1 MVDNLK
7 TDLVVKD
14 IQNALVEIKPEYKT
28 MLKNIDKKMPVVQE
42 ACSNFYKSHSQFMG
56 VTLDVTAITPI
67 RSIKHTL
74 AEVDKTKNALQEAH
88 IKMQKKAVELKM
100 KQRELLEC
108 QDDLQREM
116 LEVEI
121 LEMQTHSVNAQN
133 SVQGAIRKLNFFINQ
148 YNSLLKHLGVDEI
161 TEEMYER
168 EENRYHIMTA
178 MKQALTSA
186 RPRGGVIDE
195 GNMIYIFDLGISGAQ
210 AQAEVFAYLQTENE
224 LMKNGKAPTHEMTMR
239 WLEACAD
246 KWEGD
251 PQKFAE
257 RRGFTLLD
265 KQSLTNTKKLFNYCK
280 HCFCRTKK
288 SISSRPLYRINEQ
301 RFIEVDGRSIRYR
314 TKRKTSQKSTYLS

>member
-14 IQNALVEIKPEYKT
+14 IQNALVEVKPEYKT
-28 MLKNIDKKMPVVQE
+28 MLKNIDEKMPVIQE
-42 ACSNFYKSHSQFMG
+42 ASSNFHKSHSQFMG
-56 VTLDVTAITPI
+56 VTLDVTAITPV

-74 AEVDKTKNALQEAH
+74 AEVNKTKNALQEAQ
-88 IKMQKKAVELKM
+88 IRMQKKAVELKM
-100 KQRELLEC
+100 KQRELLDC
-108 QDDLQREM
+108 QDDLEREM
-116 LEVEI
+116 LEIEI
-121 LEMQTHSVNAQN
+121 LELQTHSVNAQD
-133 SVQGAIRKLNFFINQ
+133 SVQGAIRKMNFFVNQ
-148 YNSLLKHLGVDEI
+148 YQSLLKHLGVDEI

-186 RPRGGVIDE
+186 RPRGGIIDE
-195 GNMIYIFDLGISGAQ
+195 GNMIYLFDLGISGAQ
-210 AQAEVFAYLQTENE
+210 AQAEVFAYLNTENE
-224 LMKNGKAPTHEMTMR
+224 LMKEGKAPTHEMTMR

-265 KQSLTNTKKLFNYCK
+265 KQSLTNTKKIESKTK
-280 HCFCRTKK
+280 H
-288 SISSRPLYRINEQ
+288 
-301 RFIEVDGRSIRYR
+301 
-314 TKRKTSQKSTYLS
+314 

>member
-7 TDLVVKD
+7 TELVIKN
-14 IQNALVEIKPEYKT
+14 IQTSLSEVKPEYKT
-28 MLKNIDKKMPVVQE
+28 MLKNIDKNMPMVQQ

-56 VTLDVTAITPI
+56 VILDVTAITPI

-74 AEVDKTKNALQEAH
+74 AEVDKTKNALQEAQ
-88 IKMQKKAVELKM
+88 IRMQKKSVELKM

-121 LEMQTHSVNAQN
+121 LEIQTHSVNAQN

-186 RPRGGVIDE
+186 RPRGGIIDE

-210 AQAEVFAYLQTENE
+210 AQAEVFAYLNTENE
-224 LMKNGKAPTHEMTMR
+224 LMKEGKAPTHEMTMR

-246 KWEGD
+246 KWEKD
-251 PQKFAE
+251 PEIFAN

-265 KQSLTNTKKLFNYCK
+265 KQSLTNTKKLENKSK
-280 HCFCRTKK
+280 H
-288 SISSRPLYRINEQ
+288 
-301 RFIEVDGRSIRYR
+301 
-314 TKRKTSQKSTYLS
+314 

>member
-7 TDLVVKD
+7 NELVIKN
-14 IQNALVEIKPEYKT
+14 IQTSLSEVKPEYKT
-28 MLKNIDKKMPVVQE
+28 MLKNIDKNMPMVQQ
-42 ACSNFYKSHSQFMG
+42 ACSNFHKSHSQFMG

-74 AEVDKTKNALQEAH
+74 AEVDKTKNALQEAQ
-88 IKMQKKAVELKM
+88 IRMQKKAVELKM

-121 LEMQTHSVNAQN
+121 LEIQTHSVNAQN

-178 MKQALTSA
+178 MKQALSSA

-210 AQAEVFAYLQTENE
+210 AQAEVFAYLQTENQ
-224 LMKNGKAPTHEMTMR
+224 LMKEGKAPTHEMTMR

-246 KWEGD
+246 KWEKD
-251 PQKFAE
+251 PEIFAN

-265 KQSLTNTKKLFNYCK
+265 KQSLTNTKKLENKKK
-280 HCFCRTKK
+280 H
-288 SISSRPLYRINEQ
+288 
-301 RFIEVDGRSIRYR
+301 
-314 TKRKTSQKSTYLS
+314 

>member
-14 IQNALVEIKPEYKT
+14 IQNALVEVKPEYKT
-28 MLKNIDKKMPVVQE
+28 MLKNIDEKMPVIQE
-42 ACSNFYKSHSQFMG
+42 ACSNFHKSHSQFMG
-56 VTLDVTAITPI
+56 VTLDVTAITPV

-74 AEVDKTKNALQEAH
+74 AEVNKTKNALQEAH
-88 IKMQKKAVELKM
+88 IRMQKKAVELKM
-100 KQRELLEC
+100 KQRELLDC
-108 QDDLQREM
+108 QDDLEREM
-116 LEVEI
+116 LEIEI
-121 LEMQTHSVNAQN
+121 LELQTHSVNSQDA
-133 SVQGAIRKLNFFINQ
+133 VQGAIRKMNFFVNQ
-148 YNSLLKHLGVDEI
+148 YQSLLKHLGVDEI
-161 TEEMYER
+161 TEEMYEK

-186 RPRGGVIDE
+186 RPRGGIIDE

-210 AQAEVFAYLQTENE
+210 AQAEVFAYLNTENE

-265 KQSLTNTKKLFNYCK
+265 KQSLTNTKKIENKTK
-280 HCFCRTKK
+280 H
-288 SISSRPLYRINEQ
+288 
-301 RFIEVDGRSIRYR
+301 
-314 TKRKTSQKSTYLS
+314 

>member
-14 IQNALVEIKPEYKT
+14 IQNALVKVKPEYKT
-28 MLKNIDKKMPVVQE
+28 MLKNIDKKMPVIQE
-42 ACSNFYKSHSQFMG
+42 ATSNFYKSHSQFMG
-56 VTLDVTAITPI
+56 VTLDVTAITPV

-74 AEVDKTKNALQEAH
+74 AEVDKTKSALQEAH
-88 IKMQKKAVELKM
+88 IRMQKKAVELKM

-108 QDDLQREM
+108 QDNLDREM
-116 LEVEI
+116 LEIEI
-121 LEMQTHSVNAQN
+121 LELQTHSINAQN
-133 SVQGAIRKLNFFINQ
+133 SVQGAIRKMNFFVNQ

-161 TEEMYER
+161 TEEMYEK

-178 MKQALTSA
+178 MKQALSSA

-210 AQAEVFAYLQTENE
+210 AQAEVFAYLNAENE
-224 LMKNGKAPTHEMTMR
+224 LMKEGKAPTHEMTMR

-246 KWEGD
+246 KWEKD

-265 KQSLTNTKKLFNYCK
+265 KQSLTNTKKIENKTK
-280 HCFCRTKK
+280 H
-288 SISSRPLYRINEQ
+288 
-301 RFIEVDGRSIRYR
+301 
-314 TKRKTSQKSTYLS
+314 

>member
-14 IQNALVEIKPEYKT
+14 IQNALVKVKPEYKT
-28 MLKNIDKKMPVVQE
+28 MLKNIDEKMPVIQE
-42 ACSNFYKSHSQFMG
+42 ATSNFYKSHSQFMG
-56 VTLDVTAITPI
+56 VTLDVTAITPV

-74 AEVDKTKNALQEAH
+74 AEVDKTKSALQEAH
-88 IKMQKKAVELKM
+88 IRMQKKAVELKM

-108 QDDLQREM
+108 QDDLDREM
-116 LEVEI
+116 LEIEI
-121 LEMQTHSVNAQN
+121 LELQTHSINAQN
-133 SVQGAIRKLNFFINQ
+133 SVQGAIRKMNFFVNQ

-161 TEEMYER
+161 TEEMYEK

-178 MKQALTSA
+178 MKQALSSA
-186 RPRGGVIDE
+186 RPRGGIIDE

-210 AQAEVFAYLQTENE
+210 AQAEVFAYLNAENE
-224 LMKNGKAPTHEMTMR
+224 LMKEGKAPTHEMTMR

-246 KWEGD
+246 KWEKD

-265 KQSLTNTKKLFNYCK
+265 KQSLTNTKKIESKTK
-280 HCFCRTKK
+280 H
-288 SISSRPLYRINEQ
+288 
-301 RFIEVDGRSIRYR
+301 
-314 TKRKTSQKSTYLS
+314 

>member
-14 IQNALVEIKPEYKT
+14 IQNALVKVKPEYKT
-28 MLKNIDKKMPVVQE
+28 MLKNIDKKMPVIQE
-42 ACSNFYKSHSQFMG
+42 ASSNFHKSHSQFMG
-56 VTLDVTAITPI
+56 VTLDVTAITPV

-74 AEVDKTKNALQEAH
+74 AEVNKTKNALQEAH
-88 IKMQKKAVELKM
+88 IRMQKKAVELKM

-108 QDDLQREM
+108 QDDLEREM
-116 LEVEI
+116 LEIEI
-121 LEMQTHSVNAQN
+121 LELQTHSVNSQDA
-133 SVQGAIRKLNFFINQ
+133 VQGAIRKMNFFVNQ
-148 YNSLLKHLGVDEI
+148 YQSLLKHLGVDEI
-161 TEEMYER
+161 TEEMYEK

-186 RPRGGVIDE
+186 RPRGGIIDE

-210 AQAEVFAYLQTENE
+210 AQAEVFAYLNTENE

-246 KWEGD
+246 KWEKD

-265 KQSLTNTKKLFNYCK
+265 KQSLTNTKKIESKTK
-280 HCFCRTKK
+280 H
-288 SISSRPLYRINEQ
+288 
-301 RFIEVDGRSIRYR
+301 
-314 TKRKTSQKSTYLS
+314 

>member
-1 MVDNLK
+1 M
-7 TDLVVKD
+7 DLVLKN
-14 IQNALVEIKPEYKT
+14 IQTSLSEIKPEYKT
-28 MLKNIDKKMPVVQE
+28 MLKNIDKNMPMIQQ
-42 ACSNFYKSHSQFMG
+42 ASSNFYKSHSQFMG

-74 AEVDKTKNALQEAH
+74 AEVDKTKSALQEAQ
-88 IKMQKKAVELKM
+88 IRMKKKSVELKI

-116 LEVEI
+116 LEIEI
-121 LEMQTHSVNAQN
+121 LELQTHSVNSQN
-133 SVQGAIRKLNFFINQ
+133 YVQGAIRKLNFFINQ

-210 AQAEVFAYLQTENE
+210 AQAEVFAYLQTENQ
-224 LMKNGKAPTHEMTMR
+224 LMKEGKAPTHEMTMR

-246 KWEGD
+246 KWEKD
-251 PQKFAE
+251 PEIFAN

-265 KQSLTNTKKLFNYCK
+265 KQSLTNTKKLENKKK
-280 HCFCRTKK
+280 H
-288 SISSRPLYRINEQ
+288 
-301 RFIEVDGRSIRYR
+301 
-314 TKRKTSQKSTYLS
+314 

>member
-1 MVDNLK
+1 MVVNLK

-28 MLKNIDKKMPVVQE
+28 MLKNIDEKMPVVQE

-74 AEVDKTKNALQEAH
+74 AEVDKTKNALQEAQ
-88 IKMQKKAVELKM
+88 IRMQKKAVELKM

-121 LEMQTHSVNAQN
+121 LEIQTHSVNAQN

-186 RPRGGVIDE
+186 RPRGGIIDE
-195 GNMIYIFDLGISGAQ
+195 GNMIYIFDLGINGAQ
-210 AQAEVFAYLQTENE
+210 AQAEVFAYLNTENE

-246 KWEGD
+246 KWEKD
-251 PQKFAE
+251 PEIFAN

-265 KQSLTNTKKLFNYCK
+265 KQSLTNTKKLENNK
-280 HCFCRTKK
+280 EH
-288 SISSRPLYRINEQ
+288 
-301 RFIEVDGRSIRYR
+301 
-314 TKRKTSQKSTYLS
+314 

>member
-1 MVDNLK
+1 MK

-14 IQNALVEIKPEYKT
+14 IQNALVEVKPEYKT
-28 MLKNIDKKMPVVQE
+28 MLKNIDKKMPVIQE
-42 ACSNFYKSHSQFMG
+42 ACSNFHKSHSQFMG
-56 VTLDVTAITPI
+56 VTLDVTAITPV

-74 AEVDKTKNALQEAH
+74 AEVNKTKNALQEAH
-88 IKMQKKAVELKM
+88 INMQKKAVELKM

-108 QDDLQREM
+108 QDDLEREM
-116 LEVEI
+116 LEIEI
-121 LEMQTHSVNAQN
+121 LELQTHSVNAQDT
-133 SVQGAIRKLNFFINQ
+133 VQGAIRKMNFFVNQ
-148 YNSLLKHLGVDEI
+148 YQSLLKHLGVDEI

-186 RPRGGVIDE
+186 RPRGGIIDE

-210 AQAEVFAYLQTENE
+210 AQAEVFAYLNTENE

-246 KWEGD
+246 KWEKD

-265 KQSLTNTKKLFNYCK
+265 KQSLTNTKKIESKTK
-280 HCFCRTKK
+280 H
-288 SISSRPLYRINEQ
+288 
-301 RFIEVDGRSIRYR
+301 
-314 TKRKTSQKSTYLS
+314 

>member
-14 IQNALVEIKPEYKT
+14 IQNALVEVKPEYKT
-28 MLKNIDKKMPVVQE
+28 MLKNIDEKMPVIQE
-42 ACSNFYKSHSQFMG
+42 ASSNFHKSHSQFMG
-56 VTLDVTAITPI
+56 VTLDVTAITPV

-74 AEVDKTKNALQEAH
+74 AEVNKTKNALQEAH
-88 IKMQKKAVELKM
+88 IRMQKKAVELKM

-108 QDDLQREM
+108 QDDLEREM
-116 LEVEI
+116 LEIEI
-121 LEMQTHSVNAQN
+121 LELQTHSINAQD
-133 SVQGAIRKLNFFINQ
+133 SVQGAIRKMNFFVNQ

-186 RPRGGVIDE
+186 RPRGGIIDE

-210 AQAEVFAYLQTENE
+210 AQAEVFAYLNTENE

-265 KQSLTNTKKLFNYCK
+265 KQSLTNTNKIESKTK
-280 HCFCRTKK
+280 H
-288 SISSRPLYRINEQ
+288 
-301 RFIEVDGRSIRYR
+301 
-314 TKRKTSQKSTYLS
+314 

>member
-1 MVDNLK
+1 MK
-7 TDLVVKD
+7 TELVIKN
-14 IQNALVEIKPEYKT
+14 IQTTLSEVKPEYKT
-28 MLKNIDKKMPVVQE
+28 MLKNIDKNMPMIQQ
-42 ACSNFYKSHSQFMG
+42 ASSNFYKSHSQFMG

-74 AEVDKTKNALQEAH
+74 AEVDKTKSALQEAQ
-88 IKMQKKAVELKM
+88 INLQKKAVELKI

-108 QDDLQREM
+108 KDDLDREM

-186 RPRGGVIDE
+186 RLRGGVIDE
-195 GNMIYIFDLGISGAQ
+195 GNMIYIFDLGINGAQ
-210 AQAEVFAYLQTENE
+210 AQAEVFAYLQAENE
-224 LMKNGKAPTHEMTMR
+224 LMKNNKAPTHEMTMR

-246 KWEGD
+246 KWEKD
-251 PQKFAE
+251 PEIFAN

-265 KQSLTNTKKLFNYCK
+265 KQSLTNTKKLENRKK
-280 HCFCRTKK
+280 H
-288 SISSRPLYRINEQ
+288 
-301 RFIEVDGRSIRYR
+301 
-314 TKRKTSQKSTYLS
+314 

>member
-1 MVDNLK
+1 MK
-7 TDLVVKD
+7 TEIVIKN
-14 IQNALVEIKPEYKT
+14 IQTSLSEVKPEYKT
-28 MLKNIDKKMPVVQE
+28 MLKNIDKNMPMVQQ

-74 AEVDKTKNALQEAH
+74 AEVDKTKNALQEAQ
-88 IKMQKKAVELKM
+88 IRMQKKSVELKM

-121 LEMQTHSVNAQN
+121 LEIQTHSVNAQN

-178 MKQALTSA
+178 MKQALTSS

-195 GNMIYIFDLGISGAQ
+195 GNMIYLFDLGISGAQ
-210 AQAEVFAYLQTENE
+210 AQAEVFAYLNTENE
-224 LMKNGKAPTHEMTMR
+224 LMKEGKAPTHEMTMR

-265 KQSLTNTKKLFNYCK
+265 KQSLTNTKKLESKTK
-280 HCFCRTKK
+280 H
-288 SISSRPLYRINEQ
+288 
-301 RFIEVDGRSIRYR
+301 
-314 TKRKTSQKSTYLS
+314 

>member
-7 TDLVVKD
+7 TELVIKN
-14 IQNALVEIKPEYKT
+14 IQTSLSEVKPEYKT
-28 MLKNIDKKMPVVQE
+28 MLKNIDKNMPMVQQ
-42 ACSNFYKSHSQFMG
+42 ACSNFHKSHSQFMG

-74 AEVDKTKNALQEAH
+74 AEVDKTKNALQEAQ
-88 IKMQKKAVELKM
+88 IRMQKKSVELKM

-116 LEVEI
+116 LEIEI
-121 LEMQTHSVNAQN
+121 LEIQTHSVNAQN

-186 RPRGGVIDE
+186 RPRGGIIDE

-210 AQAEVFAYLQTENE
+210 AQAEVFAYLNTENE
-224 LMKNGKAPTHEMTMR
+224 LMKEGKAPTHEMTMR
-239 WLEACAD
+239 WLESCAD
-246 KWEGD
+246 KWEKD
-251 PQKFAE
+251 PEIFAN

-265 KQSLTNTKKLFNYCK
+265 KQSLTNTKKLENRKK
-280 HCFCRTKK
+280 H
-288 SISSRPLYRINEQ
+288 
-301 RFIEVDGRSIRYR
+301 
-314 TKRKTSQKSTYLS
+314 

>member
-210 AQAEVFAYLQTENE
+210 AQAEVFAYLQTENQ
-224 LMKNGKAPTHEMTMR
+224 LMKEGKAPTHEMTMR

-246 KWEGD
+246 KWEKD
-251 PQKFAE
+251 PEIFAN

-265 KQSLTNTKKLFNYCK
+265 KQSLTNTKKLENKKK
-280 HCFCRTKK
+280 H
-288 SISSRPLYRINEQ
+288 
-301 RFIEVDGRSIRYR
+301 
-314 TKRKTSQKSTYLS
+314 

>member
-14 IQNALVEIKPEYKT
+14 IQNALVEVKPEYKT
-28 MLKNIDKKMPVVQE
+28 MLKNIDEKMPVIQE
-42 ACSNFYKSHSQFMG
+42 ASSNFHKSHSQFMG
-56 VTLDVTAITPI
+56 VTLDVTAITPV

-74 AEVDKTKNALQEAH
+74 AEVNKTKNALQEAH
-88 IKMQKKAVELKM
+88 IRMQKKAVELKM

-108 QDDLQREM
+108 QDDLEREM
-116 LEVEI
+116 LEIEI
-121 LEMQTHSVNAQN
+121 LELQTHSVNAQD
-133 SVQGAIRKLNFFINQ
+133 SVQGAIRKMNFFVNQ
-148 YNSLLKHLGVDEI
+148 YQSLLKHLGVDEI

-186 RPRGGVIDE
+186 RPRGGIIDE
-195 GNMIYIFDLGISGAQ
+195 GNMIYLFDLGNSGAQ
-210 AQAEVFAYLQTENE
+210 AQAEVFAYLNTENE
-224 LMKNGKAPTHEMTMR
+224 LMKEGKAPTHEMTMR

-265 KQSLTNTKKLFNYCK
+265 KQSLTNTKKIESKTK
-280 HCFCRTKK
+280 H
-288 SISSRPLYRINEQ
+288 
-301 RFIEVDGRSIRYR
+301 
-314 TKRKTSQKSTYLS
+314 

>member
-1 MVDNLK
+1 MK

-265 KQSLTNTKKLFNYCK
+265 KQSLTNTKKLENKSK
-280 HCFCRTKK
+280 H
-288 SISSRPLYRINEQ
+288 
-301 RFIEVDGRSIRYR
+301 
-314 TKRKTSQKSTYLS
+314 

>member
-1 MVDNLK
+1 MK
-7 TDLVVKD
+7 TDLIVKD
-14 IQNALVEIKPEYKT
+14 IQNSMVEVKPEYKT
-28 MLKNIDKKMPVVQE
+28 MLKNIDEKMPVIQE
-42 ACSNFYKSHSQFMG
+42 ASSNFHKSHSQFMG
-56 VTLDVTAITPI
+56 VTLDVTAITPV

-74 AEVDKTKNALQEAH
+74 AEVDKTKSALQEAH
-88 IKMQKKAVELKM
+88 IRMQKKAVELKM
-100 KQRELLEC
+100 KQRELLDC
-108 QDDLQREM
+108 QDDLEREM
-116 LEVEI
+116 LEIEI
-121 LEMQTHSVNAQN
+121 LELQTHSINAQD
-133 SVQGAIRKLNFFINQ
+133 SVQGAIRKMNFFVNQ

-186 RPRGGVIDE
+186 RPRGGIIDE

-210 AQAEVFAYLQTENE
+210 AQAEVFAYLNTENE

-265 KQSLTNTKKLFNYCK
+265 KQSLTNTKKIESKTK
-280 HCFCRTKK
+280 H
-288 SISSRPLYRINEQ
+288 
-301 RFIEVDGRSIRYR
+301 
-314 TKRKTSQKSTYLS
+314 

>member
-7 TDLVVKD
+7 TELVIKN
-14 IQNALVEIKPEYKT
+14 IQTSLSEVKPEYKT
-28 MLKNIDKKMPVVQE
+28 MLKNIDKNMPMVQQ
-42 ACSNFYKSHSQFMG
+42 ACSNFHKSHSQFMG

-74 AEVDKTKNALQEAH
+74 AEVDKTKNALQEAQ
-88 IKMQKKAVELKM
+88 IRMQKKSVELKM

-116 LEVEI
+116 LEIEI
-121 LEMQTHSVNAQN
+121 LEIQTHSVNAQN

-186 RPRGGVIDE
+186 RPRGGIIDE

-210 AQAEVFAYLQTENE
+210 AQAEVFSYLNTENE
-224 LMKNGKAPTHEMTMR
+224 LMKEGKAPTHEMTMR

-246 KWEGD
+246 KWEKD
-251 PQKFAE
+251 PEIFAN

-265 KQSLTNTKKLFNYCK
+265 KQSLTNTKKLENRKK
-280 HCFCRTKK
+280 H
-288 SISSRPLYRINEQ
+288 
-301 RFIEVDGRSIRYR
+301 
-314 TKRKTSQKSTYLS
+314 

>member
-7 TDLVVKD
+7 TDLIVKN
-14 IQNALVEIKPEYKT
+14 IQNSMVEVKPEYKT
-28 MLKNIDKKMPVVQE
+28 MLKNIDEKMPVIQE
-42 ACSNFYKSHSQFMG
+42 ATSNFYKSHSQFMG
-56 VTLDVTAITPI
+56 VTLDVTAITPV

-74 AEVDKTKNALQEAH
+74 AEVDKTKSALQEAH
-88 IKMQKKAVELKM
+88 IRMQKKAVELKM

-108 QDDLQREM
+108 QDDLDREM
-116 LEVEI
+116 LEIEI
-121 LEMQTHSVNAQN
+121 LELQTHSINAQN
-133 SVQGAIRKLNFFINQ
+133 SVQGAIRKMNFFVNQ

-161 TEEMYER
+161 TEEMYEK

-178 MKQALTSA
+178 MKQALSSA

-210 AQAEVFAYLQTENE
+210 AQAEVFAYLNAENE
-224 LMKNGKAPTHEMTMR
+224 LMKEGKAPTHEMTMR

-246 KWEGD
+246 KWEKD

-265 KQSLTNTKKLFNYCK
+265 KQSLTNTKKIESKTK
-280 HCFCRTKK
+280 H
-288 SISSRPLYRINEQ
+288 
-301 RFIEVDGRSIRYR
+301 
-314 TKRKTSQKSTYLS
+314 

>member
-1 MVDNLK
+1 MK

-14 IQNALVEIKPEYKT
+14 IQNALVEVKPEYKT
-28 MLKNIDKKMPVVQE
+28 MLKNIDEKMSIIQE
-42 ACSNFYKSHSQFMG
+42 ASSNFHKSHSQFMG
-56 VTLDVTAITPI
+56 VTLDVTAITPV

-74 AEVDKTKNALQEAH
+74 AEVNKTKNALQEAH
-88 IKMQKKAVELKM
+88 IRMQKKAVELKM

-108 QDDLQREM
+108 QDDLEREM
-116 LEVEI
+116 LEIEI
-121 LEMQTHSVNAQN
+121 LELQTHSIN
-133 SVQGAIRKLNFFINQ
+133 SQDAVQGAIRKMNFFVNQ
-148 YNSLLKHLGVDEI
+148 YQSLLKHLGVDEI

-178 MKQALTSA
+178 MKQALSSA

-195 GNMIYIFDLGISGAQ
+195 GNMIYLFDLGISGAQ
-210 AQAEVFAYLQTENE
+210 AQAEVFAYLNTENQ
-224 LMKNGKAPTHEMTMR
+224 LMKEGKAPTHEMTMR

-265 KQSLTNTKKLFNYCK
+265 KQSLTNTKKLESKTK
-280 HCFCRTKK
+280 H
-288 SISSRPLYRINEQ
+288 
-301 RFIEVDGRSIRYR
+301 
-314 TKRKTSQKSTYLS
+314 

>member
-1 MVDNLK
+1 MK
-7 TDLVVKD
+7 TELVIKN
-14 IQNALVEIKPEYKT
+14 IQTSLSEVKPEYKT
-28 MLKNIDKKMPVVQE
+28 MLKNIDKNMPMVQQ
-42 ACSNFYKSHSQFMG
+42 ACSNFHKSHSQFMG

-74 AEVDKTKNALQEAH
+74 AEVDKTKNALQEAQ
-88 IKMQKKAVELKM
+88 IRMQKKSVELKM

-116 LEVEI
+116 LEIEI
-121 LEMQTHSVNAQN
+121 LEIQTHSVNAQN

-186 RPRGGVIDE
+186 RPRGGIIDE

-210 AQAEVFAYLQTENE
+210 AQAEVFSYLNTENE
-224 LMKNGKAPTHEMTMR
+224 LMKEGKAPTHEMTMR

-246 KWEGD
+246 KWEKD
-251 PQKFAE
+251 PEIFAN

-265 KQSLTNTKKLFNYCK
+265 KQSLTNTKKLENRKK
-280 HCFCRTKK
+280 H
-288 SISSRPLYRINEQ
+288 
-301 RFIEVDGRSIRYR
+301 
-314 TKRKTSQKSTYLS
+314 

>member
-1 MVDNLK
+1 M
-7 TDLVVKD
+7 DLVLKN
-14 IQNALVEIKPEYKT
+14 IQTSLSEVKPEYKT
-28 MLKNIDKKMPVVQE
+28 MLKNIDKNMPMIQQ
-42 ACSNFYKSHSQFMG
+42 ASSNFYKSHSQFMG

-74 AEVDKTKNALQEAH
+74 AEVDKTKRALQEAQ
-88 IKMQKKAVELKM
+88 INMKKKAVELKM

-121 LEMQTHSVNAQN
+121 LEIQTHSVSSQDH
-133 SVQGAIRKLNFFINQ
+133 VQGAIRKLNFFINQ

-178 MKQALTSA
+178 MKQALISA
-186 RPRGGVIDE
+186 RPRGGVVDE

-210 AQAEVFAYLQTENE
+210 AQAEVFSYLQAENE
-224 LMKNGKAPTHEMTMR
+224 LMKKGKAPTHEMTMR
-239 WLEACAD
+239 WLEKCAD
-246 KWEGD
+246 KWEKD
-251 PQKFAE
+251 PETFAN

-265 KQSLTNTKKLFNYCK
+265 KQSLTNTKKLENRKK
-280 HCFCRTKK
+280 H
-288 SISSRPLYRINEQ
+288 
-301 RFIEVDGRSIRYR
+301 
-314 TKRKTSQKSTYLS
+314 